1 MRQRK
6 VNWCSVIAAGLFM
19 TYAMFFFSLLI
30 PDSTGPIQYL
40 YAFVLA
46 LIAGAGWAVMTSG
59 ANREKHFPENGK

>member
-1 MRQRK
+1 
-6 VNWCSVIAAGLFM
+6 M

-46 LIAGAGWAVMTSG
+46 LIAGGGWAVMTSG